1 MKSGEKLNI
10 LLFMDDLKNFAKREC
25 EVNGLASTVQI
36 LSNELG
42 WNLEYKSVVYLHR
55 KEGK

>member
-1 MKSGEKLNI
+1 
-10 LLFMDDLKNFAKREC
+10 MDDLKNFAKSEC

-42 WNLEYKSVVYLHR
+42 
-55 KEGK
+55 